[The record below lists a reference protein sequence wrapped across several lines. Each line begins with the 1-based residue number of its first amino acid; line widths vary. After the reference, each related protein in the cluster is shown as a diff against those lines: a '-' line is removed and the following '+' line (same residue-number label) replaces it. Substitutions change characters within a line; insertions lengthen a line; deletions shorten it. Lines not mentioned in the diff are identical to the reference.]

1 MKEKSLEKIV
11 VSMGTGQHKD
21 DSKYLESAAEDL
33 RVITGQKPAVRTAKK
48 AIAVFKLRSGAPV
61 GLMVTLRGKRMQDF
75 FEKLINIV
83 LPRLRDF
90 HGVSRKSFDGSGNYS
105 LGIEEHTV
113 FPEIDPNKVG
123 KIKGL
128 EVTIVTTA
136 GDDKEGLELLEKLGM
151 PFEKEVH
158 KNIKTLKH

>member
-1 MKEKSLEKIV
+1 MSIQEKSLEKIV
-11 VSMGTGQHKD
+11 VSMGTGKQSD
-21 DSKYLESAAEDL
+21 DSKYLESATNDL
-33 RVITGQKPAVRTAKK
+33 EVITGQKPAVRSAKK
-48 AIAVFKLRSGAPV
+48 AIAAFKLRAGEPV
-61 GLMVTLRGKRMQDF
+61 GLMVTLRGKRMRDF
-75 FEKLINIV
+75 FEKLVNIV

-123 KIKGL
+123 RVKGL

-136 GDDKEGLELLEKLGM
+136 GTDEEGLKLLEKLGM
-151 PFEKEVH
+151 PFEK
-158 KNIKTLKH
+158 KDG

>member
-1 MKEKSLEKIV
+1 MSIQEKSLEKIV
-11 VSMGTGQHKD
+11 VSMGTGKQSD
-21 DSKYLESAAEDL
+21 DSKYLESATNDL
-33 RVITGQKPAVRTAKK
+33 EVITGQKPAVRSAKK
-48 AIAVFKLRSGAPV
+48 AIAAFKLRAGEPV
-61 GLMVTLRGKRMQDF
+61 GLMVTLRGKRMRDF
-75 FEKLINIV
+75 FEKLVNIV

-123 KIKGL
+123 RVKGL

-151 PFEKEVH
+151 PFEKT
-158 KNIKTLKH
+158 NG

>member
-1 MKEKSLEKIV
+1 MPDHTLEKIV
-11 VSMGTGQHKD
+11 VNIGTGKFKD

-33 RVITGQKPAVRTAKK
+33 QVITGQKAAVRAAKK
-48 AIAVFKLRSGAPV
+48 AIAGFKLRAGDPV
-61 GLMVTLRGKRMQDF
+61 GLMVTLRGKRMRDF
-75 FEKLINIV
+75 FGKLVNIV

-136 GDDKEGLELLEKLGM
+136 KTDEEGQELLEKLGM
-151 PFEKEVH
+151 PFEK
-158 KNIKTLKH
+158 KDG